1 MGGIV
6 YLVGAGPGDPDL
18 ITLKGIQ
25 CIKSADVIV
34 YDRLANPILLEE
46 RADNCKLIYVGK
58 SPKHHIKTQDEINEI
73 LFQEAK
79 AGNKV
84 VRLKGWR
91 SLCFGMR
98 GEEGEY
104 LYNKNIPFE
113 VVPGITSAIGG
124 LAYGGIPITHRGLAR
139 SFHVITGHLKM
150 NMKN

>member
-1 MGGIV
+1 MQTYICREV
-6 YLVGAGPGDPDL
+6 
-18 ITLKGIQ
+18 
-25 CIKSADVIV
+25 S
-34 YDRLANPILLEE
+34 
-46 RADNCKLIYVGK
+46 
-58 SPKHHIKTQDEINEI
+58 KHHIKTQDEINEYCSG
-73 LFQEAK
+73 AK

-84 VRLKGWR
+84 VRLKDGDPYVLAW
-91 SLCFGMR
+91 
-98 GEEGEY
+98 GEKKEEY